1 MKLVLNLMS
10 IELAQVSQLL
20 LLVGLLCY
28 SMKATGQKNCKLH
41 FREIVVFLEYSCKN

>member
-1 MKLVLNLMS
+1 MS
-10 IELAQVSQLL
+10 IELAQVFQLL

-28 SMKATGQKNCKLH
+28 STKATGQKNCKLH